1 MKKILIAWF
10 FFCSFLFL
18 KTTLGQETNYID
30 IKGSL
35 YQRIKI
41 YPKWEGTAIYNTRLV
56 VATLKKNLEWSGVFD
71 VKKKKKQANLKFII
85 AKKNVL
91 EYSSKDNANYEIQDA
106 IEVKVLTQEDKL
118 LLQGSFENS
127 SDPKELENN
136 TIDFVQ
142 NIIYK
147 ISRKKGTL
155 GSAIIYSAQ
164 KDSMPKRIVITDTH
178 DRYKQTIISNSE
190 YNILP
195 RWTPNEK
202 GFIYTAS
209 GSTGTRIVFLDLK
222 KKQLR
227 VLIYSSDGI
236 STGGSWNKKNG
247 DLIATLSKNGNA
259 DIYLFENPISK
270 TGNIKQRFTSFSSID
285 TSPSLSPDGENLL
298 FVSNRSGTAQ
308 IYIMN
313 LKTKKLKRLS
323 FMGTYNVDPKWS
335 NDGNYI
341 IYAGLKNGVFQIFLM
356 NIKGEILIVTT
367 LQEKIEEKIT
377 G

>member
-1 MKKILIAWF
+1 MMKKILIAWF

-147 ISRKKGTL
+147 IFAKKHFI
-155 GSAIIYSAQ
+155 AIMFCT
-164 KDSMPKRIVITDTH
+164 KSMVLF
-178 DRYKQTIISNSE
+178 SNS
-190 YNILP
+190 
-195 RWTPNEK
+195 
-202 GFIYTAS
+202 F
-209 GSTGTRIVFLDLK
+209 GSLLFSK
-222 KKQLR
+222 EPC
-227 VLIYSSDGI
+227 
-236 STGGSWNKKNG
+236 NK
-247 DLIATLSKNGNA
+247 
-259 DIYLFENPISK
+259 
-270 TGNIKQRFTSFSSID
+270 
-285 TSPSLSPDGENLL
+285 SLS
-298 FVSNRSGTAQ
+298 S
-308 IYIMN
+308 
-313 LKTKKLKRLS
+313 
-323 FMGTYNVDPKWS
+323 
-335 NDGNYI
+335 
-341 IYAGLKNGVFQIFLM
+341 
-356 NIKGEILIVTT
+356 
-367 LQEKIEEKIT
+367 
-377 G
+377 

>member
-1 MKKILIAWF
+1 MIIQAKILKTGKLDSLKVMQSSKLLINMELKFCFYFSVSRWTDIGGMMKKILIAWF

-147 ISRKKGTL
+147 IS
-155 GSAIIYSAQ
+155 
-164 KDSMPKRIVITDTH
+164 
-178 DRYKQTIISNSE
+178 
-190 YNILP
+190 
-195 RWTPNEK
+195 
-202 GFIYTAS
+202 
-209 GSTGTRIVFLDLK
+209 
-222 KKQLR
+222 
-227 VLIYSSDGI
+227 
-236 STGGSWNKKNG
+236 
-247 DLIATLSKNGNA
+247 
-259 DIYLFENPISK
+259 
-270 TGNIKQRFTSFSSID
+270 
-285 TSPSLSPDGENLL
+285 
-298 FVSNRSGTAQ
+298 
-308 IYIMN
+308 
-313 LKTKKLKRLS
+313 
-323 FMGTYNVDPKWS
+323 
-335 NDGNYI
+335 
-341 IYAGLKNGVFQIFLM
+341 
-356 NIKGEILIVTT
+356 
-367 LQEKIEEKIT
+367 
-377 G
+377 